1 MLNVILR
8 DTKTML
14 VLLRV
19 KVLFFF
25 FTQFSPPSDIL
36 CQSVPMLIVEYN
48 GSLCN

>member
-8 DTKTML
+8 DTKVML

-19 KVLFFF
+19 KVFFS
-25 FTQFSPPSDIL
+25 FTRFSLPSDIL
-36 CQSVPMLIVEYN
+36 CQSVPLLIVEYN